1 MKTTYSGAQRIVAI
15 AAVALAAGLP
25 HSSSA
30 TQLVVEHFA
39 QAVADNSPIGTAT
52 GWTAWSVTN
61 GVLQDFS
68 ALTPGANYPSMSR
81 AANGGFGGV
90 TGNTVL
96 AVNNFSTPSL
106 LWTNT
111 ATVLHDCVVT
121 NVVFY
126 TKNNSAL
133 STEQVAICVGGQWY
147 ASTQLFKDGGGNS
160 VWAVNTFNF
169 TTNAAAWQSLNTNNL
184 TLGATNTSPLPAG
197 DIQAIGVYGSA
208 LGASGNKIRLDEFIV
223 NGSLPSGPQVATPTA
238 APAANVTAPTTVTL
252 SVTVTGTPPFS
263 YHWRKGAGDLA
274 DGPTGTGST
283 LTGATSSQLVITTT
297 STADSGNYDVV
308 VTNNYGA
315 VTSAAIAVNV
325 TAAGVPPGI
334 ASIVTTP
341 ANGIS
346 EVGGAA
352 MGIQVT
358 ASGTGPFT
366 YQWRKSGTDL
376 TSETN
381 ATLSLASAYS
391 NAGSYAVVVSS
402 AYGSITSTPPT
413 TLTVVDTTAPVI
425 AFPLG
430 NPTNII
436 VKTPF
441 TPSYLVTDN
450 SGATPN
456 LVITGSVNTNVAGTY
471 TLHFVVNDASNNVS
485 QADLV
490 VNVLL
495 INEHFNETVADNLAV
510 SNAPGWHAL
519 AVAIANSTVTDYTG
533 IGGNGNFP
541 TISQNPTAPDALGGT
556 GFLVMGEA
564 LNATPSLV
572 WKDTTALLQD
582 QQITNVTFFSRNN
595 SAGSE
600 MRLAIRVFTNWYVST
615 TAITDASG
623 GAVPWIAQSAPI
635 SYDASAWQQLDVAT
649 LTLGSPA
656 TETLTNYAVS
666 GFGFYGVMPAG
677 KIRIDE
683 LKASGTSFTYPAT
696 PPSVQSLTVAPT
708 NRVDGTAWTGTPLT
722 FQATA
727 SGSVP
732 LTYLWRKNGNIISAG
747 GSSSFN
753 IASPVVADS
762 GNYDVVVTNSS
773 GISATSVVVSVT
785 VSPAK
790 ILVNQ
795 HFSLSTNDP
804 GVIGQ
809 MPGWH
814 ALAYDLTNSVVT
826 DYTFT
831 PNPPLSINHPNLS
844 RGAGSD
850 GSLGYVVLGQG
861 DAVEPVLV
869 WMDTPASVQSGS
881 ITNVLFSSRN
891 ALPSSTMQVAVQI
904 GGQWYVSTTQ
914 LIDTTLGVVGTWAVQ
929 NFMFTRDAGAWQ
941 ELDIATLA
949 LGNATVAPLPAQPIT
964 GIGVYG
970 MTHGVTTAR
979 IRIDEFMVD
988 GFSSAAPQ
996 PTIQPVYQDG
1006 SGNLVV
1012 RTATV
1017 SGSSYVLEATPSL
1030 QSPITWTPVL
1040 TNAGTGGVLTNL
1052 VPTTTPASQFFRY
1065 RVQ

>member
-1 MKTTYSGAQRIVAI
+1 MTHLGAKRILAV
-15 AAVALAAGLP
+15 AAVALAASLP
-25 HSSSA
+25 LSTSA
-30 TQLVVEHFA
+30 TQLVVEHFG
-39 QAVADNSPIGTAT
+39 QTVADNSPIGNAT

-68 ALTPGANYPSMSR
+68 AVTPGANYPSMSR

-90 TGNTVL
+90 TGNTVW
-96 AVNNFSTPSL
+96 AVVNFSTPSL
-106 LWTNT
+106 IWTNT
-111 ATVLHDCVVT
+111 STSLHDCVVT
-121 NVVFY
+121 NVTFY

-133 STEQVAICVGGQWY
+133 STEQIAICVGGQWY
-147 ASTQLFKDGGGNS
+147 ASTQTFKDGGGNT
-160 VWAVNTFNF
+160 VWALNSFNF
-169 TTNAAAWQSLNTNNL
+169 TTNASAWQILNTNNL
-184 TLGATNTSPLPAG
+184 TLGATNTSPLPTG
-197 DIQAIGVYGSA
+197 DIQAIGIYGLA

-223 NGSLPSGPQVATPTA
+223 NGSLPSGPQVSAPSA
-238 APAANVTAPTTVTL
+238 APAANVTAPTTITL
-252 SVTVTGTPPFS
+252 SVNVTGTPPFT
-263 YHWRKGAGDLA
+263 YHWRKGAGDLT

-283 LTGATSSQLVITTT
+283 LTGTTSNQLVIATT

-308 VTNNYGA
+308 VTNNYGE
-315 VTSAAIAVNV
+315 VTSAAISVNV
-325 TAAGVPPGI
+325 TAAGIPPGI
-334 ASIVTTP
+334 ASVVTTP

-346 EVGGAA
+346 EVGGVP
-352 MGIQVT
+352 MSIQVT

-366 YQWRKSGTDL
+366 YQWRKSNTDL
-376 TSETN
+376 TGETN
-381 ATLSLASAYS
+381 ALLSLASAYS
-391 NAGSYAVVVSS
+391 NAGSYAVVVTS
-402 AYGSITSTPPT
+402 AYGSITSAPPT

-441 TPSYLVTDN
+441 TPSYSVTDN
-450 SGATPN
+450 SGQMPN

-471 TLHFVVNDASNNVS
+471 TLHFVANDASNNVS
-485 QADLV
+485 MADLV

-495 INEHFNETVADNLAV
+495 INEHFNETLTDNLAV

-519 AVAIANSTVTDYTG
+519 AVAVANSTVTDYTG

-556 GFLVMGEA
+556 GFLVLGEA

-582 QQITNVTFFSRNN
+582 QQITNVSFFSRNN
-595 SAGSE
+595 SAGCE
-600 MRLAIRVFTNWYVST
+600 VRMAIRVFTNWYVST

-623 GAVPWIAQSAPI
+623 GVVPWIAQSSPI
-635 SYDASAWQQLDVAT
+635 SYDASAWQQLDIAT
-649 LTLGSPA
+649 LTIGGPA
-656 TETLTNYAVS
+656 TETLTNYSVS
-666 GFGFYGVMPAG
+666 GFGFYGVMPTG

-683 LKASGTSFTYPAT
+683 LKASGTGFTYPAT
-696 PPSVQSLTVAPT
+696 PPSVQSLTVTPT
-708 NRVDGTAWTGTPLT
+708 NRVDGTAWTGTPLM

-732 LTYLWRKNGNIISAG
+732 LTYLWRKNGNIIFAG
-747 GSSSFN
+747 SSSSFN

-773 GISATSVVVSVT
+773 GISATSTVVSLT

-790 ILVNQ
+790 LLVNQ
-795 HFSLSTNDP
+795 SFSLSTNDP

-814 ALAYDLTNSVVT
+814 ALAYDITNAAVT
-826 DYTFT
+826 DFTFT
-831 PNPPLSINHPNLS
+831 PNPPPSINHPNLS
-844 RGAGSD
+844 RGAGAD
-850 GSLGYVVLGQG
+850 GSLGYLVMGQG
-861 DAVEPVLV
+861 DTVDPILV
-869 WMDTPASVQSGS
+869 WMDTPVSVQSGS
-881 ITNVLFSSRN
+881 ITNILFSSRN
-891 ALPSSTMQVAVQI
+891 AFPSSTMQVAVQI

-914 LIDTTLGVVGTWAVQ
+914 LIDTTLGAVGTWAPQ
-929 NFMFTRDAGAWQ
+929 NFLFTRDAGAWQ

-949 LGNATVAPLPAQPIT
+949 LGNTTVTPLPSQPIT
-964 GIGVYG
+964 GAGVYG
-970 MTHGVTTAR
+970 LMYGVATAR

-988 GFSSAAPQ
+988 GFSSLAPQ

-1006 SGNLVV
+1006 SGNLVI
-1012 RTATV
+1012 RTATT
-1017 SGSSYVLEATPSL
+1017 SGSAYVLEATPSL
-1030 QSPITWTPVL
+1030 QTPITWTPIL
-1040 TNAGTGGVLTNL
+1040 TNAGTGGVLTNV
-1052 VPTTTPASQFFRY
+1052 VPTVTPANRFFRY